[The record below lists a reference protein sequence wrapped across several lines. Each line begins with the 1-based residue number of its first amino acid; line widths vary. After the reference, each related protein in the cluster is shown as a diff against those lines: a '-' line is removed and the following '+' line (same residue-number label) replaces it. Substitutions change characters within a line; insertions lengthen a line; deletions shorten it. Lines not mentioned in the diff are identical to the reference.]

1 MPTQGIAE
9 TGCTLSL
16 QSQENV
22 ATNINVHSGLVHFNG
37 LDIVVL
43 GHLWADWGTQAVY
56 ILIIIM
62 PSMFIIVSWLPVP
75 LV

>member
-9 TGCTLSL
+9 TECTLSL
-16 QSQENV
+16 PSQEQI
-22 ATNINVHSGLVHFNG
+22 ASNIHSGLDHFNG

-56 ILIIIM
+56 ILI
-62 PSMFIIVSWLPVP
+62 FNNYYL
-75 LV
+75 

>member
-9 TGCTLSL
+9 TECTLSL
-16 QSQENV
+16 SSQEHV
-22 ATNINVHSGLVHFNG
+22 ASIYKVVLFIFNG

-56 ILIIIM
+56 ILL
-62 PSMFIIVSWLPVP
+62 LPNR
-75 LV
+75 LYTE